1 MAVLMNAERFMPFHS
16 ARVAAA
22 HGKSQRLDQGQLR
35 YQRASNIGQD
45 IPEVVRFSHFYTTP
59 GD

>member
-1 MAVLMNAERFMPFHS
+1 MPFHS